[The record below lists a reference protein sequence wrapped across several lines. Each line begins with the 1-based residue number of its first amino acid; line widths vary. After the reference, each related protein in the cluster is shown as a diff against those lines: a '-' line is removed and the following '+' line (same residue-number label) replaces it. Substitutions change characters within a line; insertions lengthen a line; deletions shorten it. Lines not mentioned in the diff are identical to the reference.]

1 MSRNL
6 EKGLAQEEECLILI
20 GRFGWLR
27 IQEIGLFFW
36 PDIDKDK
43 FDNELENSIQ
53 AHFNC
58 RMSVNRYQYAQN
70 LVKKLISKNQV
81 LTQKLPE
88 HAGTAVVLTEKG
100 AKIARKYFKYIR
112 RARVTV
118 NEEKTFTWTPPK
130 SWKHDLLS
138 HGLCSLILS
147 HGKYGLENA
156 TFRTDHELRIS
167 DVEGNHLLMQHVRYP
182 DLMIEINYKGER
194 VMWGIEIEKSRKHG
208 ERRNIMIENAVINN
222 KNDGYSRHSFDNS
235 NLDKIVFAYDP
246 HEIEHTCKGKLK
258 RVNHRS
264 NIEKA
269 FLNKAININ
278 AEAMDLY
285 LIELEVKNFG
295 VVNFNLLF
303 ERIDTCMMDDWS

>member
-1 MSRNL
+1 MSRNF
-6 EKGLAQEEECLILI
+6 EKGLAQEEECLVLI

-36 PDIDKDK
+36 PDVDKDK
-43 FDNELENSIQ
+43 CDDELGNSIQ
-53 AHFNC
+53 EHVNC
-58 RMSVNRYQYAQN
+58 RMLVNRYQYAQN
-70 LVKKLISKNQV
+70 LVRKLINKNQV

-118 NEEKTFTWTPPK
+118 NEDKTFTWTPPK

-138 HGLCSLILS
+138 HGLCSLIIS
-147 HGKYGLENA
+147 HCKYGLENA
-156 TFRTDHELRIS
+156 MFRTDHELRIS

-182 DLMIEINYKGER
+182 DLMIEINYIGGR
-194 VMWGIEIEKSRKHG
+194 MVLGIEIEKSRKHG

-222 KNDGYSRHSFDNS
+222 MNNGYSRHSFDNT
-235 NLDKIVFAYDP
+235 NIDKIVFAYDP
-246 HEIEHTCKGKLK
+246 HEIEHTGKGKVK
-258 RVNHRS
+258 RINHRS

-269 FLNKAININ
+269 IWNQVDKLGVEAIDI
-278 AEAMDLY
+278 Y

-295 VVNFNLLF
+295 VVGFNLTSKS
-303 ERIDTCMMDDWS
+303 IDISL